1 MIKAWKPGDR
11 IELDLSFAAQ
21 TVSDKPDGFIAG
33 FASTP
38 STDLFGHRVLKGAFD
53 ASIKKKGLTGPR
65 GVKLLAHHD
74 WHKPAGVIQRLQ
86 TVNDNLEIEAQL
98 NLNVSYVRDLYE
110 AAKQNGGLNYSV
122 GFMLEDF
129 EFVDEDQEKEEK
141 GAEPDYWLIIKQGDL
156 MEVSVVVFPAQLE
169 AEMTFVKN
177 DPPNTLAEFEKAL
190 IANGLCRSRS
200 EAKRLTQAVKAS
212 AHLFQGKVP
221 PVVVPASDNPHPW
234 LDASV
239 LKAAVD
245 LTTKAKAILGSR

>member
-1 MIKAWKPGDR
+1 
-11 IELDLSFAAQ
+11 
-21 TVSDKPDGFIAG
+21 
-33 FASTP
+33 
-38 STDLFGHRVLKGAFD
+38 
-53 ASIKKKGLTGPR
+53 
-65 GVKLLAHHD
+65 
-74 WHKPAGVIQRLQ
+74 
-86 TVNDNLEIEAQL
+86 
-98 NLNVSYVRDLYE
+98 
-110 AAKQNGGLNYSV
+110 
-122 GFMLEDF
+122 
-129 EFVDEDQEKEEK
+129 
-141 GAEPDYWLIIKQGDL
+141 

-245 LTTKAKAILGSR
+245 LTTKAKAILGSRGAADAIGNRYDESRPEIEVHGIPWRISDEGGTSRCEGW